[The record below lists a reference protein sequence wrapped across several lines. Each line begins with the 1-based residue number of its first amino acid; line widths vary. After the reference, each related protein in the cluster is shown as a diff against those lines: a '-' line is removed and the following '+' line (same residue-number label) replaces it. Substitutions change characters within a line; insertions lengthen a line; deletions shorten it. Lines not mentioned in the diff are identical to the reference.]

1 MTTFLYDGDGGRVKK
16 TANGVATLYIGKL
29 FECVLPCTPDGTA
42 TQYVFAGGERI
53 ASRITGGAPPPNPE
67 SDALVLDAVA
77 LSTTLYYHGDH
88 LGSNSVI
95 TDADGRPQQR
105 LAYMPYGATQANSGT
120 LDVRHKYTGQ
130 ELDAEIGLYFYN
142 ARYYDPVLGRFTQ
155 ADTIVP
161 NPANPQTLNRYS
173 YALNN
178 PMRYTD
184 PTGYL
189 SEGDLGPGLQFDPA
203 YYASTPDPSSSFLST
218 DFTSANPYSLDLSVP
233 DLTIDTSFA
242 PLPTASDITATSTGE
257 PYGVGGP
264 GNCDRCMPENISPPG
279 QTPQL
284 DYHSLFESD
293 ESITSPYGERIHPIT
308 GITSF
313 HGGIDVV
320 PRPNTGFGTPLLAPT
335 SGQITGITPGGF
347 YFRPDASTGRL
358 FFYHVSLSPNLA
370 GTPLPIQ
377 VQGGNPMGNLA
388 NVGNLTGPHV
398 HIQLESGRS
407 LFDPRFAFP

>member
-1 MTTFLYDGDGGRVKK
+1 MFLYDGDGGRVKK

-29 FECVLPCTPDGTA
+29 FECVLPCTPDDIA
-42 TQYVFAGGERI
+42 TQYIFAGGERI

-88 LGSNSVI
+88 LGSSSVI

-184 PTGYL
+184 PTGHEATL
-189 SEGDLGPGLQFDPA
+189 SGDLQVDPA
-203 YYASTPDPSSSFLST
+203 YYDSTPDPSSSSLST
-218 DFTSANPYSLDLSVP
+218 DFTSANPYSLNLSVP
-233 DLTIDTSFA
+233 DLTIATSFA
-242 PLPTASDITATSTGE
+242 PLPTASDITATSTVDIAPSSAGLNLDPMDTNGRLPGTIYITGHGIFKIGPTHLAVE
-257 PYGVGGP
+257 YTGVGLKSNWISSGP
-264 GNCDRCMPENISPPG
+264 RGGLLVSGQDQSRMTDAPPLNVTIGQVRPPAGMTPEDYFVLLQKTDTLYCDC
-279 QTPQL
+279 L
-284 DYHSLFESD
+284 DYDLFPGIMNSYN
-293 ESITSPYGERIHPIT
+293 SNSYVNGIIQATGGTTSVNFDIYYGGPNL
-308 GITSF
+308 
-313 HGGIDVV
+313 V
-320 PRPNTGFGTPLLAPT
+320 PP
-335 SGQITGITPGGF
+335 Q
-347 YFRPDASTGRL
+347 YFR
-358 FFYHVSLSPNLA
+358 
-370 GTPLPIQ
+370 
-377 VQGGNPMGNLA
+377 
-388 NVGNLTGPHV
+388 GP
-398 HIQLESGRS
+398 
-407 LFDPRFAFP
+407 

>member
-88 LGSNSVI
+88 LGSSSVI

-184 PTGYL
+184 PTGHL

-242 PLPTASDITATSTGE
+242 PLPTASDITASSTGE
-257 PYGVGGP
+257 SNGEGATAQFVGRTVIGEITGGITAETAAIAFMANDRLHRQASNRATLRYNKPPPRTIPPSGQTLDALQCFADCTGANSLLVTGGAEQSGHTPGSLHYQGLAVDVAPMPYNNLPPPNEVMSCAMPCGFTHGQFETFTNPARNHWHFQIGP
-264 GNCDRCMPENISPPG
+264 GLG
-279 QTPQL
+279 
-284 DYHSLFESD
+284 
-293 ESITSPYGERIHPIT
+293 
-308 GITSF
+308 
-313 HGGIDVV
+313 V
-320 PRPNTGFGTPLLAPT
+320 P
-335 SGQITGITPGGF
+335 
-347 YFRPDASTGRL
+347 
-358 FFYHVSLSPNLA
+358 
-370 GTPLPIQ
+370 PLP
-377 VQGGNPMGNLA
+377 
-388 NVGNLTGPHV
+388 
-398 HIQLESGRS
+398 
-407 LFDPRFAFP
+407 

>member
-1 MTTFLYDGDGGRVKK
+1 VKK

-29 FECVLPCTPDGTA
+29 FECVLPCAPNDTA
-42 TQYVFAGGERI
+42 TQYIFAGGERI
-53 ASRITGGAPPPNPE
+53 ASRITGGAPPPPP
-67 SDALVLDAVA
+67 SPPPPVLVLPAA
-77 LSTTLYYHGDH
+77 AASTTLYYHGDH
-88 LGSNSVI
+88 IGSSSVI

-184 PTGYL
+184 PTGYEATL
-189 SEGDLGPGLQFDPA
+189 PGGLQFDPA
-203 YYASTPDPSSSFLST
+203 YYTQTPDPSSSFLST
-218 DFTSANPYSLDLSVP
+218 NFTSANPYGLDLSVP

-257 PYGVGGP
+257 SNGVGGP
-264 GNCDRCMPENISPPG
+264 PSSQRELINVDPNGEQFGNPTGGDIRGCDPQGCGYYGAGRGEDRLHLGIDIESTPG
-279 QTPQL
+279 QNVSAPFGGMAFSSSSKK
-284 DYHSLFESD
+284 YPGVRIEGKNYRASLLYIKASD
-293 ESITSPYGERIHPIT
+293 PIARAGDRGLTVNQGDVIGTAHDITTWPRYQ
-308 GITSF
+308 GIT
-313 HGGIDVV
+313 
-320 PRPNTGFGTPLLAPT
+320 N
-335 SGQITGITPGGF
+335 
-347 YFRPDASTGRL
+347 
-358 FFYHVSLSPNLA
+358 
-370 GTPLPIQ
+370 
-377 VQGGNPMGNLA
+377 
-388 NVGNLTGPHV
+388 HV
-398 HIQLESGRS
+398 HFQLRRTGSESFINPTPFIYPNER
-407 LFDPRFAFP
+407 